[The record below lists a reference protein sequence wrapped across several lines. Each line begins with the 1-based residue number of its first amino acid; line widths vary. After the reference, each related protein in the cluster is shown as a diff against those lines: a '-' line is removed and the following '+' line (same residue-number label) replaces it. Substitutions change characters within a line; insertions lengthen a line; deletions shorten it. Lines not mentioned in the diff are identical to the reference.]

1 MPVWSA
7 SAARHYNPRMTD
19 THSPRTS
26 HRVIAAA
33 VLTFASLV
41 SGMALADDSSA
52 HAQKGALPGVTGDY
66 RIAKPA
72 PQPEP
77 DDAFPSNGNGTFK
90 IGDTDVRISG
100 SITVDIGHGRIQAP
114 EVSSL
119 RRGQLSPF
127 AKKTAPPCLGQT
139 DGAFLDLKSIFCREC
154 TAGV

>member
-1 MPVWSA
+1 
-7 SAARHYNPRMTD
+7 MTD

-33 VLTFASLV
+33 VLAFASLV

-52 HAQKGALPGVTGDY
+52 QAQKSALPGVSGDY

-72 PQPEP
+72 PVPEP

-100 SITVDIGHGRIQAP
+100 SITVDVATGGFKP
-114 EVSSL
+114 
-119 RRGQLSPF
+119 RR
-127 AKKTAPPCLGQT
+127 
-139 DGAFLDLKSIFCREC
+139 
-154 TAGV
+154 